1 MRNRITH
8 FLDYPNDADQRL
20 QRAIVD
26 REYVLAI
33 SAILGYVPTR
43 LTPMLLTANHVLR
56 IFKSPR

>member
-8 FLDYPNDADQRL
+8 FLDYPKDVDQRL

-43 LTPMLLTANHVLR
+43 LAPMLLTANHILR
-56 IFKSPR
+56 TFKSPK

>member
-8 FLDYPNDADQRL
+8 FFDYPNDTEQRL

-33 SAILGYVPTR
+33 SSILGYVPAR
-43 LTPMLLTANHVLR
+43 LTPMLLTADHILR
-56 IFKSPR
+56 GFKSPK